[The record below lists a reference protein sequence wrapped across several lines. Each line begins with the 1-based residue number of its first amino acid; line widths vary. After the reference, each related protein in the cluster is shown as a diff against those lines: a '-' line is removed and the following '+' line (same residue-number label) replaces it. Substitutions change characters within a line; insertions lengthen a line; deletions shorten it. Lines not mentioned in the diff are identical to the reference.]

1 MINPYALGHMINHPP
16 PDTPANCLLID
27 FDLPYVF
34 FPSLFTRY
42 IPYINYREEQKTKK
56 TSETRGGDVFRAVAV
71 VSATTLA
78 HGEELYVDYLKDE
91 RLAPENLEFVPDWL
105 LEPPTPSPYLLKKEF
120 VAKVPYLVKILHGA

>member
-78 HGEELYVDYLKDE
+78 HGEELYVDYLKEELYPSIPATHYGDK
-91 RLAPENLEFVPDWL
+91 RLIAQYFKDFFVSL
-105 LEPPTPSPYLLKKEF
+105 FGNSYPSSF
-120 VAKVPYLVKILHGA
+120 